1 MGNVNENE
9 EREPIVDS
17 DYAEK
22 IVAESEREV
31 NTVGGLFF
39 ARQAFYSLHSKLRV
53 PSTLWLPRPSLA
65 STTTMIRA

>member
-9 EREPIVDS
+9 EREPMVDS

-22 IVAESEREV
+22 IGAEAEREV

-39 ARQAFYSLHSKLRV
+39 AQHWQRFTHC
-53 PSTLWLPRPSLA
+53 
-65 STTTMIRA
+65 IRN